1 MRVLRAVIETNEEQ
15 PEKLVQMVESAVDNL
30 QDTHVTVLGLA
41 FKPDTDD
48 VRETPTVPIVQRLVE
63 RGARVTIH
71 DPVVRSLPEQLGG
84 LDVALSSDLEG
95 ALRDAQ
101 AVVLVTRWT
110 EYREV
115 PALLAA
121 VNPSVP
127 FIDGR
132 RMLERESITNYVGI
146 GAG

>member
-15 PEKLVQMVESAVDNL
+15 PEKLVQMVESAVDTL
-30 QDTHVTVLGLA
+30 QARRVAVLGLA

-48 VRETPTVPIVQRLVE
+48 VRETPTVPIVQRLVA
-63 RGARVTIH
+63 RGARVTVH
-71 DPVVRSLPEQLGG
+71 DPVVSTLPEQLE
-84 LDVALSSDLEG
+84 DVDIELSSDLEG
-95 ALRDAQ
+95 TLRDAD
-101 AVVLVTRWT
+101 AVVLVTRWKQ
-110 EYREV
+110 YLEV

-127 FIDGR
+127 LIDGR
-132 RMLERESITNYVGI
+132 RMLDRESVSNYVGI

>member
-15 PEKLVQMVESAVDNL
+15 PEKLVHMVESAIDNL
-30 QDTHVTVLGLA
+30 QDRHVTVLGLA

-48 VRETPTVPIVQRLVE
+48 VRETPTVPIVQRLVA
-63 RGARVTIH
+63 RGARVTVH
-71 DPVVRSLPEQLGG
+71 DPVVRSLPDQLGG

-95 ALRDAQ
+95 ALRNAQ
-101 AVVLVTRWT
+101 AVVLVTRWNQ
-110 EYREV
+110 YSEV

-132 RMLERESITNYVGI
+132 RMLERTSISNYAGI